1 MDRRVDGETPGL
13 EARIEA
19 LALERRQLAES
30 LQPFDA
36 NAWLGE
42 PAGFP
47 LAREMQPPELLR
59 ALRGCGIQAALVSHW
74 AGFKVAPQAGN
85 GALAQALA
93 LAGTDG
99 AGGTGGALR
108 ACWTGLPLFPRE
120 AGLLPGAGSLPQV
133 GAVRLF
139 PRSHNF
145 PLASWAL
152 GELCSWLTEHRLPL
166 FLWHVEVDWPS
177 LHALA
182 TAFPRLAI
190 VVETQTQK
198 ILYQNRALFALM
210 KDCPNVHA
218 ETSNLAGADFLRW
231 AARELGARRL
241 LFGSFLPVNDPWVA
255 LGMIL
260 EADLSW
266 EEKRLVAGDN
276 LRRLLPETRE

>member
-1 MDRRVDGETPGL
+1 MDRRLDGEAPGL

-19 LALERRQLAES
+19 LALERRQQAES
-30 LQPFDA
+30 LRPFDA

-47 LAREMQPPELLR
+47 LAREMQAPELVR
-59 ALRGCGIQAALVSHW
+59 ALGSCGIRSALVSHW
-74 AGFKVAPQAGN
+74 AGLKVAPQAGN
-85 GALAQALA
+85 EALAKAL
-93 LAGTDG
+93 DG
-99 AGGTGGALR
+99 AGVALR

-120 AGLLPGAGSLPQV
+120 AGPLPGAGQAAF

-145 PLASWAL
+145 PLAPWAL
-152 GELCSWLTEHRLPL
+152 GELCSWMTEHRIPL
-166 FLWHVEVDWPS
+166 FLWHVEIDWPS

-182 TAFPRLAI
+182 VAFPRLAV

-241 LFGSFLPVNDPWVA
+241 LFGSFLPVNDPWA
-255 LGMIL
+255 AIGMIL
-260 EADLSW
+260 DAELPW
-266 EEKRLVAGDN
+266 EEKLLVAGGN
-276 LRRLLPETRE
+276 LRRLVAEARS